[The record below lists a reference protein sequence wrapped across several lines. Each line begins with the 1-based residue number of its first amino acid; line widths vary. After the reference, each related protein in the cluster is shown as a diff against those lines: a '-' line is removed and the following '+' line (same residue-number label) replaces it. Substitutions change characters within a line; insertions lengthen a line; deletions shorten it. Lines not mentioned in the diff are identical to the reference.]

1 MNLIPV
7 LYFYTPENHSAFM
20 DEVEFLGDSQLYSK
34 LKEITERNN
43 SASFLYRGKKSAS
56 FLYRGKEDVDFI
68 LKEVMEKLFEDAEWD
83 PCYGHVIIPDTR
95 EVHLSMG
102 ADEWSYSL
110 DVQNYVLYKKDP
122 NANLGSLYF
131 QAIGDYG
138 LELFTNF
145 NINELSN
152 GWQAHW
158 FLTEALREY
167 KEQGKDTFGYDVC
180 ELPMGE
186 KRYSI
191 LTNEDGTEKVLFES
205 NMSWQYPC
213 HY

>member
-7 LYFYTPENHSAFM
+7 LYFYRPEDHNAFM
-20 DEVEFLGDSQLYSK
+20 DEVEFFGDSQLYSK
-34 LKEITERNN
+34 LKEITERDGGI
-43 SASFLYRGKKSAS
+43 SL
-56 FLYRGKEDVDFI
+56 LYRGKEDVDFI
-68 LKEVMEKLFEDAEWD
+68 LKEVMEKLFEEAEWD
-83 PCYGHVIIPDTR
+83 SCYGHVIIPDTR
-95 EVHLSMG
+95 EARLSMG

>member
-7 LYFYTPENHSAFM
+7 LYFYTLEDHNAFM
-20 DEVEFLGDSQLYSK
+20 DEVEFLGDGQLYSK
-34 LKEITERNN
+34 LKEITERDDNT
-43 SASFLYRGKKSAS
+43 SL
-56 FLYRGKEDVDFI
+56 LYRGKEDVDFI
-68 LKEVMEKLFEDAEWD
+68 LKEVMEKLFEEAEWD
-83 PCYGHVIIPDTR
+83 SCYGHVIIPDTR

-110 DVQNYVLYKKDP
+110 DVQNFVLYKKDP
-122 NANLGSLYF
+122 NTDLNSLYF
-131 QAIGDYG
+131 QAIADYG
-138 LELFTNF
+138 LESLTNF

>member
-7 LYFYTPENHSAFM
+7 LYFYTPEDHNAFM
-20 DEVEFLGDSQLYSK
+20 DDVEFLGDSQLYSK
-34 LKEITERNN
+34 LKEITERDGNI
-43 SASFLYRGKKSAS
+43 SL
-56 FLYRGKEDVDFI
+56 LYRGKEDVDFI
-68 LKEVMEKLFEDAEWD
+68 LKEVMEKLFEEAEWD
-83 PCYGHVIIPDTR
+83 SCYGHVIIPDTR
-95 EVHLSMG
+95 EARLSMG
-102 ADEWSYSL
+102 ADAWSYSL
-110 DVQNYVLYKKDP
+110 DVQNFVLYKKDP
-122 NANLGSLYF
+122 NTDLESLYF

-138 LELFTNF
+138 TEPFTNF
-145 NINELSN
+145 NIDSISN
-152 GWQAHW
+152 GDHAHW